1 MIANLSYVC
10 LVAQDNTTQYG
21 NAMPLR
27 VLSYY
32 IILFP
37 SLDVCSVYP
46 LLVLTIVN
54 NMYRVIFGRDTSQDH
69 SWRSFF
75 IRLAMKSMA
84 VLLPIAVA
92 FGVSNLVQV
101 LAFAG
106 LMGFFICFFFPML
119 LQLRSQWVCQ
129 KAFEEALLAAP
140 RKSVQEKDITTPL
153 LPGVTSSN
161 RLASFMGKSLCHNT
175 SYSTIFSYPAAVMI
189 IGGMGITCFFLT
201 VASLFIHL
209 S

>member
-1 MIANLSYVC
+1 MIANLLYVC
-10 LVAQDNTTQYG
+10 LVAQDNITH
-21 NAMPLR
+21 NSNSVPLR

-37 SLDVCSVYP
+37 SLDVCSVFP

-75 IRLAMKSMA
+75 IRLAMKFVA
-84 VLLPIAVA
+84 VFLPIVVA

-106 LMGFFICFFFPML
+106 LMGFFICFFFPTL

-129 KAFEEALLAAP
+129 KTFEEALLSAH
-140 RKSVQEKDITTPL
+140 RNSVQAKDTTAL
-153 LPGVTSSN
+153 LPSLTNSN
-161 RLASFMGKSLCHNT
+161 RLASFMGKGLCHNT
-175 SYSTIFSYPAAVMI
+175 SYSTIFSYPVAVMI

-201 VASLFIHL
+201 IASLFVHL
-209 S
+209 T